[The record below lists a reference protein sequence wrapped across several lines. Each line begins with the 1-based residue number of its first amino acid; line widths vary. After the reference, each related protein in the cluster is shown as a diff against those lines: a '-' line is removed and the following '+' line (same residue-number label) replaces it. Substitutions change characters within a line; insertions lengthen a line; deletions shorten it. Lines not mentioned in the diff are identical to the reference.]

1 MQMGT
6 TMIEV
11 GDVVVSLDIFRE
23 KFLCDLNVCR
33 GACCIEGDAGA
44 PLESEE
50 VLEIEDALSVV
61 WNDLAREARA
71 VIDRQG
77 IACVDQEGDLVTSV
91 VSGKDCVFTCYD
103 EKGCCSCALEKA
115 YRVGKIRFCKPISCH
130 LYPIRVKDFGRF
142 KGVNYDRR
150 EVCKAAVVLGR
161 KSGIPLYKFLKD
173 PLVRKFGEEWYEE
186 LELIGEELRK
196 GGYL

>member
-1 MQMGT
+1 MQIGT

-50 VLEIEDALSVV
+50 VLEIEDALPVV

-130 LYPIRVKDFGRF
+130 LYQKM
-142 KGVNYDRR
+142 
-150 EVCKAAVVLGR
+150 
-161 KSGIPLYKFLKD
+161 S
-173 PLVRKFGEEWYEE
+173 
-186 LELIGEELRK
+186 
-196 GGYL
+196 